1 MLPNAMH
8 DTTRVAPVSGS
19 APDVSPDA
27 IVLEVGA
34 SRYVPVDAA
43 ARLFGVPPETILAR
57 VRSGALNAAHVVRI
71 EGSVL
76 LVDLAETTAAPAW
89 PSSSAGTA
97 RPDGVI
103 EPLPPSRTDPISTSA
118 VTVAPAPDVRAV
130 MVMERE
136 QGLVTI
142 PKPGKL
148 ALPDPWR
155 GAARDYLILLAGLLL
170 ITVAVFVIQ
179 G

>member
-1 MLPNAMH
+1 MH
-8 DTTRVAPVSGS
+8 DATRVPSVPGS
-19 APDVSPDA
+19 SSDVSPDD
-27 IVLEVGA
+27 IVLEVGT
-34 SRYVPVDAA
+34 SRYVPVSDAA
-43 ARLFGVPPETILAR
+43 RVFGVPPETILAR

-76 LVDLAETTAAPAW
+76 LVDLGEPNATHAR
-89 PSSSAGTA
+89 PSSREGTA
-97 RPDGVI
+97 RPDSGM
-103 EPLPPSRTDPISTSA
+103 EPSPPSRAGAISASA

-142 PKPGKL
+142 PKHGKL
-148 ALPDPWR
+148 ALPDFRR